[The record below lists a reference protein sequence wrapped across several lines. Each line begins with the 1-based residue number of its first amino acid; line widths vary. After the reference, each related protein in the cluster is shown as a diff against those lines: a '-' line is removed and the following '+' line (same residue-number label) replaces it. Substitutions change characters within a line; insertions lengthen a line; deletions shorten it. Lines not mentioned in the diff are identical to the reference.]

1 MTNDTAKRGRAALLG
16 AAAALALLPAF
27 AAEPGK
33 VPRTSDGQP
42 NLQGYWTNNSVV
54 PLERPAKFAD
64 RAELTDEEARD
75 FQAKAVQPEETEAGT
90 DADVHYQLTDF
101 GLDIS
106 QNTVVFNKRTSL
118 VVDPPNGRLPPAK
131 PEVVAAGRE
140 RAAYNREHA
149 FDGPETRP
157 LGERCILWSHQL
169 PIVPVGYNSNLEIFQ
184 SPGYVVIVTEML
196 PDPRIVPLDSRP
208 HLPSG
213 MKQWVGDSRG
223 HWDGD
228 TLVVEST
235 NFTGKTGMRGLP
247 PGVTFSPQARIT
259 ERLRRVDAD
268 TIEYRFTVED
278 PTIWDRAWTAEYPM
292 KKIEGPMFEYACQ
305 EGNYGMPNTL
315 KGARAA
321 EAAAAKPQS
330 GAAPGPASQPPAR

>member
-1 MTNDTAKRGRAALLG
+1 VNSRAQRRAAAALLG
-16 AAAALALLPAF
+16 ALAACFAAGAALADER
-27 AAEPGK
+27 AAK
-33 VPRTSDGQP
+33 TPRTSDGQP

-54 PLERPAKFAD
+54 PLERPAQFAD
-64 RAELTDEEARD
+64 RAELTEQEARD

-106 QNTVVFNKRTSL
+106 QNTVVFNRRTSL
-118 VVDPPNGRLPPAK
+118 IVDPPNGRMPPAK
-131 PEVVAAGRE
+131 PEVVAAGKE

-157 LGERCILWSHQL
+157 LGERCILWPHQL

-184 SPGYVVIVTEML
+184 SPGYVIIVTEML
-196 PDPRIVPLDSRP
+196 PDPRIVPLDGRP
-208 HLPSG
+208 HLPSSL
-213 MKQWVGDSRG
+213 KQWVGDSRG
-223 HWDGD
+223 RWDGD
-228 TLVVEST
+228 TLIVETT

-247 PGVTFSPQARIT
+247 AGVTFSPQARIT
-259 ERLRRVDAD
+259 ERFRRVDGE
-268 TIEYRFTVED
+268 TIQYAFTVED
-278 PTIWDRAWTAEYPM
+278 PTIWDRSWTAEYPM

-315 KGARAA
+315 RGARAA
-321 EAAAAKPQS
+321 EQTAKAEPTAAKP
-330 GAAPGPASQPPAR
+330 AAR